1 MRKIGELKY
10 GVNAIRALLK
20 ETGKTPAQILEGG
33 FDPRDMEFGVAL
45 VWAGMLWQDKS
56 LTVEK
61 VGDMLDAEE
70 GLYFTSVTKAVNG
83 LVTSFKRSFGI
94 KDEVEV
100 EPEAEEPGKN

>member
-1 MRKIGELKY
+1 MRKIGELKF

-70 GLYFTSVTKAVNG
+70 ALYFTSVTKAVNG
-83 LVTSFKRSFGI
+83 LVASFKRSFGI
-94 KDEVEV
+94 KEE
-100 EPEAEEPGKN
+100 EAEAEEPEKN